1 MGRPIGRPGQS
12 LVNPLW
18 GVINNTPSKNPRFHM
33 ADDKEPTPDSVD
45 VKISFRV
52 PQRMPTVYAHH
63 MMVQPGE
70 YEVLLSFFEVIPP
83 PSFSNDPDA
92 LKKLQETG
100 IVADCVARVTIAN
113 DRFPGFVK
121 AMADILEVQGR
132 GPDKEQAVQDDANDE
147 RDNPEG

>member
-1 MGRPIGRPGQS
+1 
-12 LVNPLW
+12 
-18 GVINNTPSKNPRFHM
+18 M

-45 VKISFRV
+45 VKVSFRV

-83 PSFSNDPDA
+83 PSFAPDEDA
-92 LKKLQETG
+92 LKKLQEIG
-100 IVADCVARVTIAN
+100 VVADCVARVTIAN

-121 AMADILEVQGR
+121 AMADILEVLQGR
-132 GPDKEQAVQDDANDE
+132 VPGKEQAVQDHAND
-147 RDNPEG
+147 